1 MTAAELNN
9 RLRQIL
15 STELGVYNNNT
26 PSIWV
31 YGSSSAPPSISSG
44 LECLI
49 TQNPIGYAKNSS
61 AGQKYKDQKWEVVLK
76 NYKRDSKLVQAISRI
91 EKNFVIAQITHFPF
105 TNETIEQARI
115 LIKDPVVFTRI

>member
-1 MTAAELNN
+1 MTAAELNA
-9 RLRQIL
+9 RLRKLLL
-15 STELGVYNNNT
+15 SELGLYSNNT

-31 YGSSSAPPSISSG
+31 YGSNSLPPSVSSG

-61 AGQKYKDQKWEVVLK
+61 AGQKYKDQKWEVILK
-76 NYKRDSKLVQAISRI
+76 NYKRDSKLIQAITKI

-105 TNETIEQARI
+105 TNESLEQARI